1 LHVLKQRQWSGIAG
15 GPIEILV
22 PPTLGL
28 GFDNVPEGFL
38 IFEGVPVRGVE
49 ALEFAP
55 ESCFVG
61 DFVGD

>member
-1 LHVLKQRQWSGIAG
+1 VLKKRQWSGIAG

-22 PPTLGL
+22 PPTLDL
-28 GFDNVPEGFL
+28 GFDNVTEGFL
-38 IFEGVPVRGVE
+38 IFEGVLVRVVE

-55 ESCFVG
+55 ESCFVV